1 MQYRGWVTSQRTL
14 LSMWAVYVE
23 FSSSS
28 YQTRPCDEE
37 RVIQKSANETS
48 DRTQAVQ
55 LSDRTRTQTSGAEPL
70 SRKVIKSCSG
80 SYRMLSDVLNGPA
93 ATTRLRPSAPQS
105 LYSFIHL
112 LPKWHTD
119 KKTRQ
124 KPKNTRQKAKIYYLL
139 NVQSTVVLNYVL
151 QCTSETPTRSHN
163 INNSYTYKW
172 KALKY
177 TVTRL
182 KYMNI
187 KTILSSVYTCIL
199 YSLNLNPVRWIKN
212 IRKSIDR
219 QVSSRE

>member
-1 MQYRGWVTSQRTL
+1 
-14 LSMWAVYVE
+14 MWAVYVE

-124 KPKNTRQKAKIYYLL
+124 KPKNTRQKAKKYYLL

-151 QCTSETPTRSHN
+151 QCTSESAKIITKLTMIIYDTNTQPQYKQLIYIQMKSTKIYSHQVK
-163 INNSYTYKW
+163 IYEHRRQFF
-172 KALKY
+172 L
-177 TVTRL
+177 
-182 KYMNI
+182 
-187 KTILSSVYTCIL
+187 VYTRV
-199 YSLNLNPVRWIKN
+199 YYTH
-212 IRKSIDR
+212 
-219 QVSSRE
+219 